1 MVKKVHFKYPEK
13 LVEESRDDEDFCCR
27 VTYKGA
33 SGVVIALE
41 GLYLLYYVLILVFAI
56 VNHRQAW
63 SIIILSVNLFLL
75 TLQVVIAAVGVWKEK
90 HRLLQT
96 HLIFLCL
103 TLIWDLIM
111 TTGFFILAVYPS
123 AKENQ
128 LISYKGAEF
137 NARIFGIVMGSA
149 MVVFFAVRIAST
161 WIIWKYWSLL
171 RARERRVPQKKYY
184 AVPTDL

>member
-1 MVKKVHFKYPEK
+1 
-13 LVEESRDDEDFCCR
+13 
-27 VTYKGA
+27 
-33 SGVVIALE
+33 
-41 GLYLLYYVLILVFAI
+41 
-56 VNHRQAW
+56 
-63 SIIILSVNLFLL
+63 
-75 TLQVVIAAVGVWKEK
+75 
-90 HRLLQT
+90 
-96 HLIFLCL
+96 
-103 TLIWDLIM
+103 M

-137 NARIFGIVMGSA
+137 NGVSIHLDEPRIFGIVMGSA